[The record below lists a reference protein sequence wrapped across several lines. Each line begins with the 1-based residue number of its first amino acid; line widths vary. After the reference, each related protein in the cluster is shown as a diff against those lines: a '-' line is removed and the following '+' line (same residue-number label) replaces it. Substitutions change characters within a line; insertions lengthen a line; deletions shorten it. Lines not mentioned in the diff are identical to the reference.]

1 MRVWGN
7 LIKLLISLLIWGSVS
22 HAAYYETVPK
32 KVRLLAVRQVV
43 SNSVT
48 NFFEAN
54 MKSQPLGLNAKIDAE
69 ALRAVQALD
78 DYYFE
83 TLERYAPEAY
93 DKFNAGKWELDAK
106 AKAKVFGVGFA
117 YGWTDRLMT
126 VVSLPYY
133 DVRVMLEAKRIEGN
147 NYEEVAQ
154 IIREG
159 EGRLRGLSVDTSD
172 FPDAS
177 GELIQSVLVNYYG
190 YAPGGEWHGKGY
202 GDLDVYAKYRL
213 TDWLD
218 GGMAVVLGFLAP
230 TGEEE
235 DEDVLQDVSFGN
247 GYWTA
252 YSEIGGGQRISSRIS
267 YDAWIRGSY
276 NFERNVEKRIP
287 EDYDFFLSTEKGT
300 FKEKPGMKLES
311 SLSMTYEFN
320 DWWSLTPEYLYSYLQ
335 PTKYESPYTLANN
348 ILSYKSEEES
358 HTAKMGIMFSSITPF
373 LKGKIAV
380 PFSANLTL
388 EQTVIGKNVPDLFL
402 ASLEIRLLF

>member
-1 MRVWGN
+1 MT
-7 LIKLLISLLIWGSVS
+7 WGSTS

-235 DEDVLQDVSFGN
+235 NEDVLQDVSFGN

-252 YSEIGGGQRISSRIS
+252 YSEFGGGQRITSNIS
-267 YDAWIRGSY
+267 YDAWVRGSY

-300 FKEKPGMKLES
+300 FKEKPGMKLETS
-311 SLSMTYEFN
+311 FSLTYEFN
-320 DWWSLTPEYLYSYLQ
+320 DWWSVTPEYLYSYLQ
-335 PTKYESPYTLANN
+335 PTEYESPYTLANN

-402 ASLEIRLLF
+402 ASLEIRLIF